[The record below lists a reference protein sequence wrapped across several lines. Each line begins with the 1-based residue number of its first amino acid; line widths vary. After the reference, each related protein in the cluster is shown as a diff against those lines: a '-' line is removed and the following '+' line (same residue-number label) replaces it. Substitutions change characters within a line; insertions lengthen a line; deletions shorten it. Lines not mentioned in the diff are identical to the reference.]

1 MTVLDALAPLLLL
14 LSAGAAAVLLIWF
27 AGKRRKKGGRL
38 PRDPLA
44 ELFLYHYDDEEG
56 M

>member
-14 LSAGAAAVLLIWF
+14 LSASAAAVLLIWF
-27 AGKRRKKGGRL
+27 AAKRRKKGGRL

-44 ELFLYHYDDEEG
+44 ELFLDHYDDEEG

>member
-1 MTVLDALAPLLLL
+1 MTVLDALTPLLLL

-27 AGKRRKKGGRL
+27 AARRRKKGGRL

-44 ELFLYHYDDEEG
+44 ELFLDHSDDEEG

>member
-1 MTVLDALAPLLLL
+1 MTVLDALTPLLLL

-27 AGKRRKKGGRL
+27 AGRRRKKGGRL

-44 ELFLYHYDDEEG
+44 ELFLDHYDDKEG

>member
-44 ELFLYHYDDEEG
+44 ELFLDHYDDEEG

>member
-1 MTVLDALAPLLLL
+1 MTVLDALTPRI
-14 LSAGAAAVLLIWF
+14 SAAVLLIWF
-27 AGKRRKKGGRL
+27 AARRRKKGGRL

-44 ELFLYHYDDEEG
+44 ELFLDHSDDEEG